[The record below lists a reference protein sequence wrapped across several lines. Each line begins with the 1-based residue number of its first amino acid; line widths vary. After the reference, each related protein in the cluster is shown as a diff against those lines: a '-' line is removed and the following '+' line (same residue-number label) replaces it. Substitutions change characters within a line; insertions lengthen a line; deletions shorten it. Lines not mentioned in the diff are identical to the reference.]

1 VKWVLDTNVIS
12 YLLRGDA
19 TVRAAFESARNM
31 RGVFVLSPVV
41 DYEIRRYLL
50 LKGATRNLAQ
60 YESLAA
66 DWAATPLGLDDWR
79 LAASLWA
86 DRHRLGNPI
95 DDADLLIAVTA
106 ITQDAVL
113 VTHNTRHFEGLGARL
128 ADWSQP

>member
-86 DRHRLGNPI
+86 RQSH
-95 DDADLLIAVTA
+95 
-106 ITQDAVL
+106 
-113 VTHNTRHFEGLGARL
+113 
-128 ADWSQP
+128 